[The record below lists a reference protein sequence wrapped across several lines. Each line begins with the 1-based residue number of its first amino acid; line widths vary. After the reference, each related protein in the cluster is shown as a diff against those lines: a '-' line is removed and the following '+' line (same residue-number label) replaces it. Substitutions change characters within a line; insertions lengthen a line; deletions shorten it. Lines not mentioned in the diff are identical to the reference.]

1 MNQLST
7 STRDKHEIT
16 KLIKSKLKELD
27 SIYFT
32 ILRRTVEVLK
42 VTSGDK
48 NNVMRKYFCAIF

>member
-1 MNQLST
+1 M
-7 STRDKHEIT
+7 KIT

-27 SIYFT
+27 YIYFT